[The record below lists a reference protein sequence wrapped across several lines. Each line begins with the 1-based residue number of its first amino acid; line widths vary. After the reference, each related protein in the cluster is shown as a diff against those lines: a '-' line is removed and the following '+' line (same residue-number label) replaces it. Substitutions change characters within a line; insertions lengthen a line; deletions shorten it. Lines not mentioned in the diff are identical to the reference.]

1 MAEHESNVDD
11 KLWWWPEW
19 RDRERPWIFA
29 ISLSPAQEY
38 ISEARKGRD
47 LRAGSLLLSYLSFKL
62 YEPLLEAG
70 GAVAL
75 IIVPDV
81 QPNPF
86 FKAWE
91 QRRYLGIE
99 DLASLASGADS
110 ITNRA
115 IGLVEEKH
123 LDLLEKAEKRCREAW
138 KEYSGFCKDLLKP
151 VAGSGNWENTWDVQ
165 MEDFSGAFDVY
176 WAASKANLAGLKQI
190 RESMEDVVARL
201 ERRKDARLFDQWEGS
216 HLPKC
221 IQCGHREILAPR
233 DNVLWKKLAKSRF
246 EKVFDLEENR
256 ELLCASCVAKRLFGF
271 EKKIFDREALASTSE
286 VAAALI
292 LEKFKNLYSQEEGRF
307 GLELWTTAL
316 EEAGQTVKLN
326 GHNWREL
333 APFVLP
339 YEMKEEVRQK
349 VEQAN
354 ADWLYDKEDGLGLP
368 RPSPYLAVIRF
379 DGDHMGKTLC
389 KHPGISKDLTNF
401 SGNIPDIVKGSDY
414 LGTAIYSSGD
424 ELLALVP
431 KANTLATVRCI
442 HESFA
447 QEVTERIQD
456 STITCSAGVTFF
468 HCKDSLQY
476 ALKECEETLQL
487 AKDVY
492 GRDSVAISVLTA
504 SGTPYRFGAQ
514 WLFKIPG
521 GNVFNMLKQTEDLIR
536 LLRTDGPLSRA
547 FLYDLAE
554 ELLAWIEDPSILYED
569 LNAAGSVSPKEM
581 EPRLPWLWKQHFHS
595 ENKASSY
602 DPSVLFKF
610 LVRLAGHLPNVNNRA
625 ANFAGYL
632 KVVDFLARGDEP

>member
-1 MAEHESNVDD
+1 MSEHESNVDD
-11 KLWWWPEW
+11 KLWWLREW
-19 RDRERPWIFA
+19 RDKEHPWIFA

-62 YEPLLEAG
+62 YEPLLKMY
-70 GAVAL
+70 GAAAL
-75 IIVPDV
+75 IVPDV
-81 QPNPF
+81 RVNRF
-86 FKAWE
+86 FDLWSK
-91 QRRYLGIE
+91 RNSLGIDALRE
-99 DLASLASGADS
+99 LASGADS

-115 IGLVEEKH
+115 IGLIEEKH
-123 LDLLEKAEKRCREAW
+123 LDLLEEAEKWCREAW
-138 KEYSGFCKDLLKP
+138 SEYADFCKKILEEIDKIGTW
-151 VAGSGNWENTWDVQ
+151 GSTWDDQ
-165 MEDFSGAFDVY
+165 MTDFSGAFDVY
-176 WAASKANLAGLKQI
+176 WATSEANLASLDQI
-190 RESMEDVVARL
+190 EESMEDVVARL
-201 ERRKDARLFDQWEGS
+201 ERRKDSRLFGQWEGS

-221 IQCGHREILAPR
+221 IQCGHREILAHR
-233 DNVLWKKLAKSRF
+233 DDDLWKKLAKSRRL
-246 EKVFDLEENR
+246 KDVFDLEENR

-286 VAAALI
+286 VAAAPI
-292 LEKFKNLYSQEEGRF
+292 LEKFEDLYSQEEGRF

-316 EEAGQTVKLN
+316 EEKGQTVKLN
-326 GHNWREL
+326 AHNWREL
-333 APFVLP
+333 APFLLA
-339 YEMKEEVRQK
+339 YEMKEEVRQE
-349 VEQAN
+349 VERAN
-354 ADWLYDKEDGLGLP
+354 ADWLYDKEDGLALQ

-379 DGDHMGKTLC
+379 DGDEMGKTLC
-389 KHPGISKDLTNF
+389 KHPEISGELTSF
-401 SGNIPDIVKGSDY
+401 SGNVPDIVKDSPY

-424 ELLALVP
+424 ELLVLVP
-431 KANTLATVRCI
+431 KANTLATVCLIYRAFTT
-442 HESFA
+442 S
-447 QEVTERIQD
+447 IQ
-456 STITCSAGVTFF
+456 TNITTCSAGVTFF

-476 ALKECEETLQL
+476 ALKECENTLQQ

-514 WLFKIPG
+514 WLFKIPR
-521 GNVFNMLKQTEDLIR
+521 GNAFNTLKQTEDLIR

-554 ELLAWIEDPSILYED
+554 ELPAWIEDPSVLYED
-569 LNAAGSVSPKEM
+569 LNATGSVSSENM
-581 EPRLPWLWKQHFHS
+581 EPRLPWLWKRHFHS

-632 KVVDFLARGDEP
+632 KVVDFLARGDE